1 MRWKGRKQSTN
12 VEDRRGTTVRGGG
25 GGPVAGGAIGSLLF
39 ALFRRGSGKTKLIL
53 IVGVIAACFM
63 FKINPL
69 SLFMSTP
76 GGGSGQVV
84 SNKNYKPSA
93 KDQEM
98 FEYLSTLK
106 SDNEIIWKKILAAEG
121 MQYRP
126 AKMVIY
132 REKTT
137 TPGGIADAR
146 MGPFYLPANETVYI
160 DPSFFRE
167 LEERFG
173 AKGDFAQA
181 YVIAHEVGH
190 HIQKLLG
197 LTDKVHSQQ
206 GRISKEEYNKLS
218 VRLELQADFLAGVF
232 AHHAQEKFNFLETGD
247 IEEAMRCAEAI
258 GDDRIQQQS
267 QGHVQPDLFTH
278 GTSAQ
283 RKRWFMRGYQS
294 GRINDGNTFNVR
306 YEDL

>member
-1 MRWKGRKQSTN
+1 MRWKGRKQSSN

-25 GGPVAGGAIGSLLF
+25 PMAGGAIGSILF

-53 IVGVIAACFM
+53 IVGVIAACLM

-76 GGGSGQVV
+76 GGGGGKVV
-84 SNKNYKPSA
+84 AQKNYKPSA
-93 KDQEM
+93 ADLEM
-98 FEYLSTLK
+98 LEYLKTIK
-106 SDNEIIWKKILAAEG
+106 GDNEIIWEKILAAEG
-121 MQYRP
+121 MKYTP
-126 AKMVIY
+126 AKMVVYAGRTPI
-132 REKTT
+132 
-137 TPGGIADAR
+137 PGGYADAK
-146 MGPFYLPANETVYI
+146 MGPFYLPANETIYI

-167 LEERFG
+167 LEERFK
-173 AKGDFAQA
+173 AEGDFAQA

-197 LTDKVHSQQ
+197 LTDKVHSQN
-206 GRISKEEYNKLS
+206 GRISKKEYNKLS

-232 AHHAQEKFNFLETGD
+232 AHHAQEKFNFLENGD
-247 IEEAMRCAEAI
+247 IEEAMRAAEAI
-258 GDDRIQQQS
+258 GDDRIQKKF
-267 QGHVQPDLFTH
+267 QGTLQPDLFTH

-283 RKRWFMRGYQS
+283 RKRWFMRGYES
-294 GRINDGNTFNVR
+294 GNIREGDTFKIP